1 MNIEEYLNHAVDPA
15 AIVSDLIKDLCTE
28 YEENPL
34 TVAYENNMKKFEELQ
49 YIEPDDF
56 LLDMFY
62 DANQY
67 IYSTYRKKIK
77 LMTGWKV

>member
-1 MNIEEYLNHAVDPA
+1 MNIEEYLNNATDPDQ
-15 AIVSDLIKDLCTE
+15 IVSDLIEDICRE

-67 IYSTYRKKIK
+67 IYNTYKERKTKK
-77 LMTGWKV
+77 

>member
-56 LLDMFY
+56 LLDIKSIQCSRDGPLFY
-62 DANQY
+62 P
-67 IYSTYRKKIK
+67 ISI
-77 LMTGWKV
+77 